1 MGSSAISNSGDYV
14 LYTGSLKMC
23 ICFKIL
29 SVSELLEELWA
40 RNRDTGLAMN

>member
-29 SVSELLEELWA
+29 SISELLEELWA